1 MVDVQFPYPSNI
13 SSFFDLIEYD
23 DLVTQ
28 LSGRTATLGGIIAF
42 IVFFVSFLSTRKFGT
57 DTSFAFACFIT
68 FLTGIF
74 LLMMGL
80 LNMSV
85 FMFIVL
91 AMLGSFIYL
100 QSQRRREEG
109 STI

>member
-42 IVFFVSFLSTRKFGT
+42 IVFFVSFSL
-57 DTSFAFACFIT
+57 
-68 FLTGIF
+68 
-74 LLMMGL
+74 
-80 LNMSV
+80 
-85 FMFIVL
+85 
-91 AMLGSFIYL
+91 
-100 QSQRRREEG
+100 
-109 STI
+109 

>member
-42 IVFFVSFLSTRKFGT
+42 IVFF
-57 DTSFAFACFIT
+57 CFFFSQQESLEQIHH
-68 FLTGIF
+68 
-74 LLMMGL
+74 LLL
-80 LNMSV
+80 H
-85 FMFIVL
+85 VL
-91 AMLGSFIYL
+91 
-100 QSQRRREEG
+100 
-109 STI
+109 